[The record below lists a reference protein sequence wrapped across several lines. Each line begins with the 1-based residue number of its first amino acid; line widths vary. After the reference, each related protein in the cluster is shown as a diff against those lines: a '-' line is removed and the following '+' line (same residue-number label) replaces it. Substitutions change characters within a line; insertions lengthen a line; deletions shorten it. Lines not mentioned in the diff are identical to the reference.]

1 ERLSLFLAIIML
13 LGCIPSVSV
22 AEALE
27 KERMT
32 EENILDE
39 VPSDEEVKE
48 EISEEKNWSELT
60 ETDKP
65 DYLKMSDIEAI
76 EESVGASAEGFE
88 DLKVAAERDSE
99 VEVSGDY
106 SFTEP
111 IVVENRTLTI
121 RNSGPTTFRR

>member
-1 ERLSLFLAIIML
+1 
-13 LGCIPSVSV
+13 
-22 AEALE
+22 
-27 KERMT
+27 
-32 EENILDE
+32 
-39 VPSDEEVKE
+39 VKE

-121 RNSGPTTFRR
+121 RNSGPTTFRRADGYYGRFFEVKEGGHLIILSGDEEFIFDGEGINPNKGYRSE